1 MTPEQET
8 TVARLEKQGYKY
20 FTTTQKGNVAMH
32 PKKKDGS
39 KPILIVDKDGGTD

>member
-1 MTPEQET
+1 MTPEQEI

-20 FTTTQKGNVAMH
+20 FTTQKGNVAMH